1 MCSGNQEI
9 RMDSRNGNGGMFQ
22 GSNNSKNH
30 TPKRD
35 DEHSRAFHMRVPPKR
50 KLRGNFS
57 HQVPHTLEER
67 GRD

>member
-30 TPKRD
+30 IPKQD
-35 DEHSRAFHMRVPPKR
+35 DEHSRAFHMRVLPKPTI
-50 KLRGNFS
+50 GNFLIRKFS
-57 HQVPHTLEER
+57 F
-67 GRD
+67 D